1 MGLAVLPKY
10 AVLSCMLGTLQSTL
24 NTTLEHVDSIRDD
37 AVLRTSKALLLLLVD
52 FTLYLL
58 CWIPVYSFR
67 LRFLRHPRG
76 FAAFQS
82 SVLFCYTIQVTG
94 QIRVG
99 GRSQKLGY
107 CCPGLEDPYF

>member
-67 LRFLRHPRG
+67 LRF
-76 FAAFQS
+76 
-82 SVLFCYTIQVTG
+82 CCWVTLVELVYSCMAEMHIYVKHRRIG
-94 QIRVG
+94 MKNILD
-99 GRSQKLGY
+99 LGV
-107 CCPGLEDPYF
+107 EYFFFVRAL